1 MMLRQIRSLALAGA
15 VVLAGLMMAAPTAL
29 AQDGE
34 EPVVRGVLFFS
45 PTCGHCEYVINSV
58 LPPLYAGNGGPWEIY
73 LDEPPQEESGAFYLL
88 DNGTLQFLLVD
99 VTVEAGSV
107 LFQEATNRYR
117 IDSGG
122 VPRMI
127 VDDRVYTGSA
137 EIPDALPDL
146 IADGLGNDGI
156 NWPTLAGVEAAVAA
170 IPIPAATTATSGAA
184 TTTTDTEGVLPSGG
198 DDSVADR
205 FGRDPAGNTFSV
217 IVLVGMLASLWG
229 VSLVWRSPGNGRRLS
244 IAVPIVAIL
253 GIVVAAYL
261 SYVETSGAEA
271 VCGPV
276 GDCNTVQQS
285 QYAELL
291 GAIPIGAL
299 GLIGYAA
306 ALGAWMVARTDHI
319 PLSDIARVAL
329 FVGTVVG
336 VAFSVY
342 LTFLEP
348 FVIGATCAWCLTSA
362 VVVTALMWLAAGPA
376 AESWSKLRARSG
388 NQDSNEAF
396 SEGPISR

>member
-1 MMLRQIRSLALAGA
+1 MMLRRIRSLALAGA
-15 VVLAGLMMAAPTAL
+15 VVLAGLVMAAPTAL

-34 EPVVRGVLFFS
+34 QPVVRGVLFFS

-58 LPPLYAGNGGPWEIY
+58 LPPLYAENGGPWEIY
-73 LDEPPQEESGAFYLL
+73 LDEPSQEEGGAFYLL

-99 VTVEAGSV
+99 VTVEAGSI
-107 LFQEATNRYR
+107 LFQEATNRYD

-127 VDDRVYTGSA
+127 VDDEAYTGSA
-137 EIPDALPDL
+137 DIPEALPEL
-146 IADGLGNDGI
+146 IATGLGNDGI
-156 NWPTLAGVEAAVAA
+156 DWPTLAGVGAAVAS
-170 IPIPAATTATSGAA
+170 IPVPAATTATSGAA
-184 TTTTDTEGVLPSGG
+184 TTTTEAGGVLPSSG

-205 FGRDPAGNTFSV
+205 FGRDSVGNAFSV
-217 IVLVGMLASLWG
+217 IVLVGMLTSLWG
-229 VSLVWRSPGNGRRLS
+229 VSLVWRRPGKGRRLS
-244 IAVPIVAIL
+244 IAVPIVAL
-253 GIVVAAYL
+253 FGIAVAAYL

-285 QYAELL
+285 QYAELF
-291 GAIPIGAL
+291 GVIPIGTL

-306 ALGAWMVARTDHI
+306 VLAAWVVARTDGTQ
-319 PLSDIARVAL
+319 LSDVAKVAL
-329 FVGTVVG
+329 FGGTVVG

-362 VVVTALMWLAAGPA
+362 LVITALMWLAAGPA
-376 AESWSKLRARSG
+376 ADSWSELRVRPWPPG
-388 NQDSNEAF
+388 SNKAL
-396 SEGPISR
+396 SEGPMPR